1 MINLIKRHPVL
12 IFFLLAYAL
21 SWGAIPWHSFFAP
34 GVLIAALT
42 VVALTEGL
50 AGLKAMGARLIRWRV
65 SWIWYARGPGR
76 AVGREARLD
85 RAEHRPRCT
94 RHGDRRVQRLVHPA
108 GGDSPSTS
116 STR

>member
-1 MINLIKRHPVL
+1 IPGNPLSGAATGPTASPPGTPVMAASLEETRNIAMINLIKRHPVL

-65 SWIWYARGPGR
+65 SWIWY
-76 AVGREARLD
+76 
-85 RAEHRPRCT
+85 
-94 RHGDRRVQRLVHPA
+94 LVA
-108 GGDSPSTS
+108 LA
-116 STR
+116 